1 MSAENLE
8 SSSRKAL
15 KDYLRK
21 YADGRYRNSVVEFLP
36 DTGAHLIFVQGSVQP
51 FTEKAKTMLIRRVMS
66 DLGLPIEVAQFSA
79 KTDTRSSAALA
90 QVLEPLLGDNLI
102 EIGVS
107 TPTPASA
114 EVIVFVHDLRRTES
128 GDLHKRVVTKVTE
141 FLKPYELRLE
151 KFFFNELADGVPSGF
166 QILRLIYTHAPV
178 DLAVLSEKLTG
189 EQTPAPSENWLKRQ
203 LDSLLRSNKIM
214 WQPPGS
220 YVATSEGIADL
231 PARKGRTSPDIA
243 RALAMGKRAW

>member
-15 KDYLRK
+15 KEYLKK

-36 DTGAHLIFVQGSVQP
+36 DTGSHLIFVQGNVQP
-51 FTEKAKTMLIRRVMS
+51 FSEKAKSMLGRRVMS
-66 DLGLPIEVAQFSA
+66 DLGLPVEIAQFSA

-107 TPTPASA
+107 TPTPNNA
-114 EVIVFVHDLRRTES
+114 EVIVFVHDLRRAES
-128 GDLHKRVVTKVTE
+128 GDLYKRAAAKAAE

-151 KFFFNELADGVPSGF
+151 KFFFNELADGLPSGF
-166 QILRLIYTHAPV
+166 QILRLIYTNAPI
-178 DLAVLSEKLTG
+178 DFGALSEKLSA
-189 EQTPAPSENWLKRQ
+189 EHTPAPSENWLKRQ
-203 LDSLLRSNKIM
+203 LDSLLRSNKVM

-243 RALAMGKRAW
+243 RALAFGKRRW

>member
-8 SSSRKAL
+8 SSSRKSL
-15 KDYLRK
+15 RDYLKK

-36 DTGAHLIFVQGSVQP
+36 DTGAHLIFVQGDVQP
-51 FTEKAKTMLIRRVMS
+51 FSERAKTMLGRRVMS
-66 DLGLPIEVAQFSA
+66 DLGLPVQVAQFSG

-107 TPTPASA
+107 TPSPVTA
-114 EVIVFVHDLRRTES
+114 EVIVFVHDLRRTE
-128 GDLHKRVVTKVTE
+128 GDDLHKRAATKASE

-178 DLAVLSEKLTG
+178 DLVALSEALAA

-203 LDSLLRSNKIM
+203 LDSLIRSNKVM
-214 WQPPGS
+214 WQPPGN

-243 RALAMGKRAW
+243 RALAFGKRTW